1 MLQTFI
7 LQFSGLEAGVT
18 VLTGNKACGGC
29 RWMRNSN
36 AARGVAEY
44 NIKNLQFDS
53 RPILL
58 QLARAFLCWK
68 IPHNREVL

>member
-18 VLTGNKACGGC
+18 ALPGNKAC
-29 RWMRNSN
+29 
-36 AARGVAEY
+36 AEC
-44 NIKNLQFDS
+44 NIKNLQVDS
-53 RPILL
+53 GPMLL

-68 IPHNREVL
+68 IRYDREVL